1 MDYVQE
7 LIAKLVKPGHV
18 CVDVGANVG
27 ETAQWMLD
35 AGAESVICV
44 EPMPKW
50 AEALK
55 QRLANRPFELHQMA
69 VADNS
74 PDYAGQW
81 FAGEDASNPGNGGL
95 VRSSEF
101 PITLTTLDEVL
112 KDRPVNF
119 VKIDVEGMELYV
131 LRGAQ
136 EVLKRDHPIVI
147 YETRIEFEQASATP
161 LFQPIADLLHH
172 IGYSL
177 YDYRDNALHL
187 SDGLARGWNTVALP
201 CFQDV

>member
-35 AGAESVICV
+35 AGASSVICV

-55 QRLANRPFELHQMA
+55 QRLTNRPFELHQMA

-95 VRSSEF
+95 VRNSEF
-101 PITLTTLDEVL
+101 PVTLTTLDEVL

-136 EVLKRDHPIVI
+136 EILKRDHPIVI
-147 YETRIEFEQASATP
+147 YETRIEFEQAAGHP
-161 LFQPIADLLHH
+161 LFSVIAELLNGL
-172 IGYSL
+172 GYGL
-177 YDYRDNALHL
+177 FDYQDGQLL
-187 SDGLARGWNTVALP
+187 PTDGLARGWNTVALP
-201 CFQDV
+201 Q